1 MPTFAL
7 DHSAYSYRVGG
18 SGFIAG
24 RSIDSNAVS
33 RLPGSFL
40 NEPAIQI
47 RQQLGDRKVQLPQ
60 REELAVAKPRE
71 DPALHHQHAHLDGGF
86 VLRVIRTRWKDRA
99 P

>member
-33 RLPGSFL
+33 AAAGQLLER
-40 NEPAIQI
+40 PAVEI
-47 RQQLGDRKVQLPQ
+47 RQELRDREVQLSQ

-71 DPALHHQHAHLDGGF
+71 DPALYHQHAHLDGCF
-86 VLRVIRTRWKDRA
+86 ILRVIGTRR
-99 P
+99 

>member
-24 RSIDSNAVS
+24 RSIDSNAAS
-33 RLPGSFL
+33 AAAGQLLER
-40 NEPAIQI
+40 PAIQV
-47 RQQLGDRKVQLPQ
+47 RQQLRDREVQLPQ

-71 DPALHHQHAHLDGGF
+71 NPALHDQHAHLDGGF
-86 VLRVIRTRWKDRA
+86 ILRVIRTGW
-99 P
+99 